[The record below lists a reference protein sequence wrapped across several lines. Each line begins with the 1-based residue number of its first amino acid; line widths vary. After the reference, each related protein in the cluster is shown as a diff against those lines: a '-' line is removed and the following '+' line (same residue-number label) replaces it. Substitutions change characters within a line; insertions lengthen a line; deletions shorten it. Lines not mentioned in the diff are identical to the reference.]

1 MKAFFDWL
9 KSLFTKPV
17 KVEPLLKVNQTVT
30 PVPAKQE
37 EKERVKPIYKAEL
50 EKHKRKKETDATF
63 SEWVRSNVKKFLGYK
78 PPTIATS
85 TYAWCGYII
94 VVVLGV
100 SGYQYQKDGEMARGW
115 RDHGN
120 AIEWRTNGVPEG
132 AIVWINHKA
141 DCNSSSSNHVALADG
156 DCAPGDLTKSGA
168 TINLLGGNQN
178 NEVNVTTY
186 PVKEICGVRWPKE
199 NGAIPKITKSINCT
213 SGKSTGG
220 TTR

>member
-1 MKAFFDWL
+1 MNFWEWL
-9 KSLFTKPV
+9 KSLFKKKDPVVKPL
-17 KVEPLLKVNQTVT
+17 PQVN
-30 PVPAKQE
+30 PSKPKEE
-37 EKERVKPIYKAEL
+37 EKKRVKPTYKIEL
-50 EKHKRKKETDATF
+50 EKHKGKKETNATF
-63 SEWVRSNVKKFLGYK
+63 SEWVRSYIKKFLGYK

-85 TYAWCGYII
+85 TYAWCGYIL

-120 AIEWRTNGVPEG
+120 GIEWRTNGIPEG
-132 AIVWINHKA
+132 AIVWINHKF
-141 DCNSSSSNHVALADG
+141 DCNASSSNHVALADG
-156 DCAPGDLTKSGA
+156 DCAPGDLTKPGA

-199 NGAIPKITKSINCT
+199 NGPIPKITKSINCT

-220 TTR
+220 STR